1 MNLAKRNSSIYF
13 FTTVGMQNVHRDN
26 AHDMRSFRKY
36 QKHQNETN
44 LYIYLIDNNATAHM
58 IKGIK
63 MSQSKGHDGISS
75 ELKKLFNSDIQQ
87 HYRHNQST
95 ANLRNLS

>member
-1 MNLAKRNSSIYF
+1 MNIAKRNSSIYF
-13 FTTVGMQNVHRDN
+13 STAVGMQNVHRDN

-36 QKHQNETN
+36 QKHQTETN
-44 LYIYLIDNNATAHM
+44 FYFHLIDNNATAHM

-63 MSQSKGHDGISS
+63 MSHSKAHDGISS
-75 ELKKLFNSDIQQ
+75 EIVKIFNSAIQQ